1 MCKYSVWGKR
11 WYGVTNYW
19 DEMRTRCR
27 GSLGLWP
34 TPVDVQDRLA
44 VRQLE
49 HGQSLS
55 HRIYIMQVL
64 LIPSM
69 LDSLC
74 LQKRPDY
81 GVFLKAFMGDA
92 HLSRTT
98 LITLCSQE
106 FLSVL
111 ICKGIVTQHKI

>member
-1 MCKYSVWGKR
+1 
-11 WYGVTNYW
+11 
-19 DEMRTRCR
+19 MRTRCR
-27 GSLGLWP
+27 GSFGLWP
-34 TPVDVQDRLA
+34 MPVDVQERLA

-55 HRIYIMQVL
+55 HRIYNVQVL

-69 LDSLC
+69 LDSHC

-92 HLSRTT
+92 YLSRTT

-111 ICKGIVTQHKI
+111 TCKRIVT

>member
-1 MCKYSVWGKR
+1 
-11 WYGVTNYW
+11 
-19 DEMRTRCR
+19 
-27 GSLGLWP
+27 
-34 TPVDVQDRLA
+34 VDVQERLA

-64 LIPSM
+64 LIPSSM

-74 LQKRPDY
+74 IQKRPDY
-81 GVFLKAFMGDA
+81 GVFLEAFMGDA

-106 FLSVL
+106 FLSAL
-111 ICKGIVTQHKI
+111 TCKKDRYITQDMVEG